1 MKEKIKITTADKVLF
16 AQRGTLLA
24 DALRIEKIC
33 GGNGKCGKCKVKV
46 NGKEELACKYL
57 LTDDVFVETDER
69 GEVFSESGAFESGR
83 ITDNLCYALDI
94 GTTTLA
100 LALVSLDTKEIVK
113 VVTATNPQ
121 CVFGADVITRVD
133 YCAKNSVKDLH
144 EALIAEINRMIEKIG
159 NHCPDTMYVSA
170 NVTMLH
176 TFFGV
181 DCSSIGVA
189 PYTPAFLDSKR
200 MAASVLNIKGVLEI
214 VSLPSVA
221 SFVGAD
227 IVAGVNY
234 IGEPLGDSYKLL
246 VDLGTNAE
254 IVLFSKEGGIA
265 TAAAAG
271 PCFEG
276 ANIKNGMSATD
287 GAIYSFSIDNGSASY
302 KTVNNTEAK
311 GICGTGLVD
320 AVAALLKNGFI
331 DGGGFMEDAYAL
343 SEGIALTPEDV
354 RQYQLAKSAVYSAI
368 ISLMKKQ
375 GVAFEDISGMYISGG
390 FSAKINIDNAIFTG
404 LLPKELREK
413 TVAVNNSSLLGTVK
427 YACGD
432 GDVSVIRDK
441 IRYVDLSTDSYFS
454 ELFVENMIFGD
465 N

>member
-1 MKEKIKITTADKVLF
+1 
-16 AQRGTLLA
+16 
-24 DALRIEKIC
+24 
-33 GGNGKCGKCKVKV
+33 
-46 NGKEELACKYL
+46 
-57 LTDDVFVETDER
+57 
-69 GEVFSESGAFESGR
+69 
-83 ITDNLCYALDI
+83 
-94 GTTTLA
+94 
-100 LALVSLDTKEIVK
+100 
-113 VVTATNPQ
+113 
-121 CVFGADVITRVD
+121 
-133 YCAKNSVKDLH
+133 
-144 EALIAEINRMIEKIG
+144 
-159 NHCPDTMYVSA
+159 
-170 NVTMLH
+170 MLH